1 MMEENGV
8 DFRYREYTEEP
19 LSEKELENIVHILG
33 VEPVEIFRRAD
44 KVAKEMGL
52 TGKEP
57 GDELIKLMAL
67 HPTLIQRPIGVKG
80 KKAVIGRPVEDL
92 LKLR

>member
-1 MMEENGV
+1 LLEENGI
-8 DFRYREYTEEP
+8 DHRYREYTEEP
-19 LSEKELENIVHILG
+19 LSEKELENIVQILG

-44 KVAKEMGL
+44 KVAKEKGL

-57 GDELIKLMAL
+57 ASELIKLMAL

-80 KKAVIGRPVEDL
+80 KKAVIGRPVEEL
-92 LKLR
+92 LKLK